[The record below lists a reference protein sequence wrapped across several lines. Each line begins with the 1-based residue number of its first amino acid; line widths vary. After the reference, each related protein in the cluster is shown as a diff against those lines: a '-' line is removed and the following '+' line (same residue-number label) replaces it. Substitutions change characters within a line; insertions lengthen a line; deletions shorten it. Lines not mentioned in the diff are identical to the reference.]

1 MGKTKRTKGDPP
13 KRSDFKTE
21 KEYQNALTTY
31 MARGKAGLLGITPKT
46 GSKPKTISKPKVSP
60 PSGAKTRTPG
70 TLKKSKTKRDRS
82 PFSSNGINYTWDED
96 KQVYYGD
103 LKP

>member
-31 MARGKAGLLGITPKT
+31 MATGKAGLLGITPKT
-46 GSKPKTISKPKVSP
+46 VSKPKVLP
-60 PSGAKTRTPG
+60 PSGSKTRTPG

-82 PFSSNGINYTWDED
+82 PFSSNGVNYTWDED